1 MGHSV
6 KGSPYF
12 IFVPIFAYGP
22 QNANVLSEWI
32 PTLNLFREGACRKLL
47 VIIVPLAK
55 KYYKNILA
63 SEIQQKHPSLRMPRK
78 TRSNRSR
85 LCRDKNVLSKGPYRV
100 VGRRYNKIINCANDL
115 DKKNKFVH
123 IFISFGQISCL
134 LQVEKPIEFWL

>member
-12 IFVPIFAYGP
+12 IFVLIFAYVP
-22 QNANVLSEWI
+22 QDANVLSEWI

-55 KYYKNILA
+55 KYYK
-63 SEIQQKHPSLRMPRK
+63 KHPSLRMPRK

-85 LCRDKNVLSKGPYRV
+85 LCRDKNVLSKGPLRV

-115 DKKNKFVH
+115 DKKNKFAR
-123 IFISFGQISCL
+123 IFMSFGQISCQ

>member
-22 QNANVLSEWI
+22 QNANVLS
-32 PTLNLFREGACRKLL
+32 
-47 VIIVPLAK
+47 
-55 KYYKNILA
+55 
-63 SEIQQKHPSLRMPRK
+63 
-78 TRSNRSR
+78 
-85 LCRDKNVLSKGPYRV
+85 KGPLRV

-123 IFISFGQISCL
+123 IFISFGQISCQ
-134 LQVEKPIEFWL
+134 LQVEKAIEFWL